1 MPDGSGTD
9 EALAAFCE
17 AEHRNLVGLL
27 TVATADP
34 HVGEELAQEALERLC
49 SHWPRVQHMQN
60 PRAWL
65 RRVALNLAASR
76 YRRRRAE
83 WRANRRHG
91 PAPDA
96 AATDSA
102 VEVAVRQAVAA
113 LPRRQRSVVG
123 LRFFLGLSVAETA
136 DAMGCA
142 PGTVKS
148 LTNKAVGRLRAEL
161 LEPEEI
167 ST

>member
-1 MPDGSGTD
+1 MLHRSGTD
-9 EALAAFCE
+9 EALVAFCE

-27 TVATADP
+27 TLATADA
-34 HVGEELAQEALERLC
+34 HVGEELAQEALARLC
-49 SHWPRVQHMQN
+49 SHWPRVQRMAN

-91 PAPDA
+91 PVSDELPAD
-96 AATDSA
+96 TA
-102 VEVAVRQAVAA
+102 VEVAVREAVAG
-113 LPRRQRSVVG
+113 LPQRQRTVIG
-123 LRFFLGLSVAETA
+123 LRYFLGLSVVETA
-136 DAMGCA
+136 DAMSCA

-148 LTNKAVGRLRAEL
+148 LTSKAVGRLRAEL

-167 ST
+167 SS

>member
-1 MPDGSGTD
+1 MLHRSGAD
-9 EALAAFCE
+9 DALAAFCE

-27 TVATADP
+27 TLATADP

-49 SHWPRVQHMQN
+49 SHWPRVQHMHN

-91 PAPDA
+91 ATSDQPPA
-96 AATDSA
+96 DSA
-102 VEVAVRQAVAA
+102 IEVAVRQAVAA
-113 LPRRQRSVVG
+113 LPQRQRTVIG

-136 DAMGCA
+136 DTMGCA

-161 LEPEEI
+161 LEPEEVP
-167 ST
+167 S

>member
-1 MPDGSGTD
+1 MLHRSGTD

-27 TVATADP
+27 TLATADAY
-34 HVGEELAQEALERLC
+34 VGEELAQEALARLC
-49 SHWPRVQHMQN
+49 SHWPRVRRMDN

-83 WRANRRHG
+83 RRANRRHG
-91 PAPDA
+91 PVPDELPA
-96 AATDSA
+96 DSA

-113 LPRRQRSVVG
+113 LPQRQRSVIG

-136 DAMGCA
+136 DVMGCA

-161 LEPEEI
+161 LEPEEVP
-167 ST
+167 S